1 MMSTSMLA
9 SLMLVG
15 APIPPEPQP
24 DPLAPGYM
32 GIRIQSGTLTIESVE
47 PGMPAS
53 KAGIQPHDVIVRVGT
68 LEPRLFE
75 EVVDHIC
82 SFRPG
87 AIVEI
92 EVKRG
97 GEKKLLKVKLGVRPP
112 ELDRN
117 RQRMPLD
124 IPPP

>member
-1 MMSTSMLA
+1 MIA

-24 DPLAPGYM
+24 DPLARGYM

-47 PGMPAS
+47 AGMPAA
-53 KAGIQPHDVIVRVGT
+53 KAGIQPSDVILRVGT

-75 EVVDHIC
+75 EVVTHIC

-92 EVKRG
+92 EVQRG
-97 GEKKLLKVKLGVRPP
+97 SEKKVFKVKLATRPI
-112 ELDRN
+112 ELDRYS
-117 RQRMPLD
+117 QRVPLD